1 MISNTTFQQ
10 THDLGVWQCQT
21 PASLKRFHADRK
33 MHRSGQEDISVKV
46 NETTQFKLYPI
57 NSSSVTPDLTTPLAF
72 TKEPEEIYQG
82 LLKTKT
88 LKLKDFVLLMFTPAR
103 THTFKDLCLD
113 TAVPFTRRSLADK
126 ESVVG
131 LVNSVFIDII
141 TLPFRVIT
149 SLPRAAYN
157 FCFAQQH
164 PLKGAFDKDVEA
176 VYVECEKTWEIEG
189 EFCEK
194 LSENRPEKITN
205 EHTSTFFW
213 RVDLEPVLHNRFE
226 FKNKDYSL
234 KNNLEETRNVFTED
248 LSTYLHFRFTN
259 LSEAD
264 EIKASLM
271 RYNPTTLI
279 DNPLQKI
286 VTAPTVRH
294 I

>member
-21 PASLKRFHADRK
+21 PTSLKRFNADRK
-33 MHRSGQEDISVKV
+33 MHPKSAENIYVKV

-72 TKEPEEIYQG
+72 TKDPEEIYQG

-88 LKLKDFVLLMFTPAR
+88 LKLKDFILLMFTPAR

-113 TAVPFTRRSLADK
+113 TAAPFTRRSLADK
-126 ESVVG
+126 ESVAG
-131 LVNSVFIDII
+131 LVTSVFIDIT
-141 TLPFRVIT
+141 TLAFRVLT

-176 VYVECEKTWEIEG
+176 VYVKCKKTWEIEG
-189 EFCEK
+189 NFCEK
-194 LSENRPEKITN
+194 LSNHRPEKITN

-213 RVDLEPVLHNRFE
+213 RIDLQPLLHNRFE
-226 FKNKDYSL
+226 FDGKEHSL
-234 KNNLEETRNVFTED
+234 KSNTDETNNVFTQD
-248 LSTYLHFRFTN
+248 PSACLRFCFENISKTN
-259 LSEAD
+259 A
-264 EIKASLM
+264 IKNSLM
-271 RYNPTTLI
+271 RDNPATLI
-279 DNPLQKI
+279 DTSLQEI
-286 VTAPTVRH
+286 VKAPTVVH